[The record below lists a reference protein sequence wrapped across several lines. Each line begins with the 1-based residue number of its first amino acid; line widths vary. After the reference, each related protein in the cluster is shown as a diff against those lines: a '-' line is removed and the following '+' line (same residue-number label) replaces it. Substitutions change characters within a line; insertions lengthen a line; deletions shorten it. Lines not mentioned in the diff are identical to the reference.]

1 MVTAIRCFSPSK
13 MGEND
18 SDSTRVPESETIAI
32 QWEQSSEWEDRL
44 SLRERF
50 GEDSELGFGES
61 KKDRCVNVVRV
72 RQRQIH
78 WNKLKIK

>member
-32 QWEQSSEWEDRL
+32 Q
-44 SLRERF
+44 
-50 GEDSELGFGES
+50 
-61 KKDRCVNVVRV
+61 
-72 RQRQIH
+72 
-78 WNKLKIK
+78 